1 MIQIITGEDTF
12 SGRRQISTSA
22 GLIDQTI
29 LTDSHPKDILKQ
41 CEELVKYYGD
51 TKQVHNVFTF
61 NMNVIQALFYFS
73 KKMKKQEPKIIFHY
87 KNGNI
92 EEIGS
97 DEIDKVFE
105 NLIEPMDQLFLG
117 KL

>member
-12 SGRRQISTSA
+12 SGRKQILVGA
-22 GLIDQTI
+22 GIIDQTI
-29 LTDSHPKDILKQ
+29 LTDSHPKDIFKQ
-41 CEELVKYYGD
+41 CEELVKYYGN

-61 NMNVIQALFYFS
+61 NMSAIQALFYFS
-73 KKMKKQEPKIIFHY
+73 RKMKKQEPKIIFHY

-97 DEIDKVFE
+97 NEISRVFE
-105 NLIEPMDQLFLG
+105 NLITPLEQMFKGDL
-117 KL
+117 